1 MITLFWVTLN
11 GIALLRMKIFSARTS
26 ARDTVSGRHGI
37 CGGDLTEPTSLQP
50 IPSAGRI
57 LGQYPGFRDKTSGRV
72 HPADLSANRQWR
84 PTAQDV
90 VGNETFAA
98 NTPIAN
104 RLKNAC
110 SIRLVVLS
118 GCFPKTTMRASAM
131 PNAIPHKM
139 PMRRRFMARLVLQP
153 ASVCKLLRSE
163 QREEVAK

>member
-1 MITLFWVTLN
+1 MQLLTALPFSYPAAYCDLASHFHGGTTIPAASRVQPRLGQPRGRLFRVITLFWVTLN

-90 VGNETFAA
+90 VGTRHLR
-98 NTPIAN
+98 PIR
-104 RLKNAC
+104 RL
-110 SIRLVVLS
+110 RT
-118 GCFPKTTMRASAM
+118 G
-131 PNAIPHKM
+131 
-139 PMRRRFMARLVLQP
+139 
-153 ASVCKLLRSE
+153 
-163 QREEVAK
+163 